1 MNYTRRYGGDA
12 PPSLYPEIGER
23 ILLARRRA
31 GINQRDF
38 GKKLGISHA
47 AVSDLERGKTK
58 PDLDNLAVI
67 AEALGVPLSEIVVL
81 ERRQRAALGGRG
93 QEGE

>member
-1 MNYTRRYGGDA
+1 MNYRKRYGGEEA
-12 PPSLYPEIGER
+12 PSLYPQIGER

-38 GKKLGISHA
+38 GRKLGVSHA
-47 AVSDLERGKTK
+47 AVSDIERGKTK

-67 AEALGVPLSEIVVL
+67 AEALGVDLSEIVVL
-81 ERRQRAALGGRG
+81 ED
-93 QEGE
+93 